1 MTLPKCLFILGS
13 SGFAKEIVAYA
24 ADVFPER
31 KCVLVNDFSDDIGVI
46 SVSEYWNKVANLEGL
61 SILGSGRCEIR
72 LKMMHEIKPPIAI
85 LVHHKSVV
93 FGSVNPGCVVAPGAV
108 IAPNAILSDH
118 VVVNYNA
125 TIGHDC
131 VIGELS
137 IVGPGASIGG
147 WCKVGKGV
155 YIGAGALIR
164 EKLRIGDNA
173 VVGMGA
179 VITKDV
185 PANMVAIGIPAR
197 FYSRG
202 ECGKGWML

>member
-1 MTLPKCLFILGS
+1 LFILGS

-24 ADVFPER
+24 AEIFPER
-31 KCVLVNDFSDDIGVI
+31 KCVLVNDFSDDAGVI
-46 SVSEYWNKVANLEGL
+46 SVREYWNQVTSGDGL

-72 LKMMHEIKPPIAI
+72 SRMMDEIKPPYATI
-85 LVHHKSVV
+85 VHHKSVV
-93 FGSVNPGCVVAPGAV
+93 LGRVNPGCVVAPGAV
-108 IAPNAILSDH
+108 IAPNALLLDH

-125 TIGHDC
+125 TFGHDC
-131 VIGELS
+131 VIEELS

-173 VVGMGA
+173 IIGMGA
-179 VITKDV
+179 VVTKDV

-197 FYSRG
+197 LYSRE